1 MRFPVVRL
9 VLGMAA
15 AGGAWAVHPVAA
27 ADDVPGAAVAAPR
40 VVAVDLDASLDGATL
55 RQVEILR
62 LLIRAA
68 RIMDALYREQA
79 AGEGF
84 YPADMSR
91 EEFDAWADPAAA
103 DPHTVV
109 RRDASGALRAVPY
122 HEAWPRELGQAAR
135 LLAQAAELS
144 ADESLRNYLTQRAR
158 ALITGDYA
166 RAEAAWRA
174 MRYSDLDVLIGPI
187 FRDADRRFGLK
198 AGFGAYVMLR
208 DWEWGARLAAFTVFL
223 PRVQASL
230 PVSAA
235 FKAEVPDA
243 DMKVAV
249 YDLLFQAGYGA
260 ARADAVTP
268 EELGEPRLR
277 LRQGPQRLQLRNVTQ
292 ARFEALVLPVADA
305 LVVPEQRRHVR
316 FEPFFL
322 NTMFHEMAHGLG
334 MQETVAAR
342 GPVSAALREHADT
355 MEELKAA
362 VLSLWLANWLHANGA
377 MRGTAPMDHYA
388 SLLAGVFRA
397 VHVDADSAAG
407 RAHMLMFNYFRD
419 WGAFRRDAAT
429 GRYYVDAADIG
440 PAIAALAAQVL
451 TIQGSGDYLGA
462 AELIRAMAAPREE
475 FRADLERLA
484 AAGIPAAVVVR
495 PPDELPGL

>member
-1 MRFPVVRL
+1 MRLAVVRCM
-9 VLGMAA
+9 LGLAAVGGACAVVDAA
-15 AGGAWAVHPVAA
+15 AAQR
-27 ADDVPGAAVAAPR
+27 APEAGVI
-40 VVAVDLDASLDGATL
+40 VVEQELEASLDSATL
-55 RQVEILR
+55 RQLEILR

-68 RIMDALYREQA
+68 GIMDTLYREQVD
-79 AGEGF
+79 GEGF

-91 EEFDAWADPAAA
+91 EEFDAWNDPAAA

-109 RRDASGALRAVPY
+109 RRDAAGALVAVPY
-122 HEAWPRELGQAAR
+122 HEAWPTELGHAAR
-135 LLAQAAELS
+135 LLAQAAEIS
-144 ADESLRNYLTQRAR
+144 TDESLRHYLTQRAR

-187 FRDADRRFGLK
+187 LRDADRRFGLR

-208 DWEWGARLAAFTVFL
+208 DWGWGARLAAFTVFL

-230 PVSAA
+230 PVAES
-235 FKAEVPDA
+235 FKAEVPDV

-249 YDLLFQAGYGA
+249 YDLLFHAGYGA
-260 ARADAVTP
+260 ARADSVTP
-268 EELGEPRLR
+268 EEPGEPRLR
-277 LRQGPQRLQLRNVTQ
+277 IRQGPQRLQLRNVTQ
-292 ARFEALVLPVADA
+292 ARFDALVQPVADA
-305 LVVPEQRRHVR
+305 LIAPEQHGHVR
-316 FEPFFL
+316 FDPFFL
-322 NTMFHEMAHGLG
+322 NTMFHEMAHALG
-334 MQETVAAR
+334 MRETVTAR
-342 GPVSAALREHADT
+342 GPVNAALREHADT
-355 MEELKAA
+355 IEELKAA
-362 VLSLWLANWLHANGA
+362 VLSLWLANWLNANGA

-397 VHVDADSAAG
+397 VHIDADSATG
-407 RAHMLMFNYFRD
+407 RAHMMLFNYFRD

-429 GRYYVDAADIG
+429 GRYRVDAADIG

-451 TIQGSGDYLGA
+451 TIQGSGDYEGA
-462 AELIRAMAAPREE
+462 AELIRAMAAPRAE

-484 AAGIPAAVVVR
+484 AAGIPAAVVFR

>member
-1 MRFPVVRL
+1 MHLVVVRFL
-9 VLGMAA
+9 LGLAVLGGACAVQPARAA
-15 AGGAWAVHPVAA
+15 EDVADA
-27 ADDVPGAAVAAPR
+27 AQPL
-40 VVAVDLDASLDGATL
+40 VVERELEANLDSATL
-55 RQVEILR
+55 GQVEILR
-62 LLIRAA
+62 LLVSAA
-68 RIMDALYREQA
+68 RIMDALYREQVE
-79 AGEGF
+79 GEGF

-109 RRDASGALRAVPY
+109 RRDATGALQAVPY

-174 MRYSDLDVLIGPI
+174 MRYSDLDVLIGPM

-198 AGFGAYVMLR
+198 SGFGAYVMLR
-208 DWEWGARLAAFTVFL
+208 DWGWGARLAAYTVFL

-230 PVSAA
+230 PVSEA
-235 FKAEVPDA
+235 FKAEVPDV

-249 YDLLFQAGYGA
+249 YDLLFHAGYGA
-260 ARADAVTP
+260 ARADSVTP

-277 LRQGPQRLQLRNVTQ
+277 LRQGPQRLQLRNVTR
-292 ARFEALVLPVADA
+292 ARFDALVQPVADA
-305 LVVPEQRRHVR
+305 LIVPEQRGHVR

-322 NTMFHEMAHGLG
+322 NTMFHGMAHGLG
-334 MQETVAAR
+334 MRETVAAR
-342 GPVSAALREHADT
+342 GPVSEALREHADT
-355 MEELKAA
+355 IEELKAA
-362 VLSLWLANWLHANGA
+362 VLSLWLANWLHANGE

-397 VHVDADSAAG
+397 VHIDVDSAAG
-407 RAHMLMFNYFRD
+407 RAHMLLFNYFRD

-429 GRYYVDAADIG
+429 GRYRVDAADIG

-451 TIQGSGDYLGA
+451 TIQGSGDYDGA
-462 AELIRAMAAPREE
+462 AELIGALAEPRAE

-484 AAGIPAAVVVR
+484 AAGIPAAVAFR
-495 PPDELPGL
+495 QPDELPGL